1 MTKKTKQT
9 IGVYT
14 SNELIDRIDV
24 LAQINSKPRN
34 KIINELLGFAVER
47 AEELIE
53 VDRKIE
59 EQYNNVVQTGMEHE
73 GLWTKKW
80 SLEHGSYPKR

>member
-14 SNELIDRIDV
+14 SNELIDRIDS
-24 LAQINSKPRN
+24 LAQINAKPRN

-53 VDRKIE
+53 IDRRIE
-59 EQYNNVVQTGMEHE
+59 ERYNSVVQTGMEHE
-73 GLWTKKW
+73 GLWTKKAG
-80 SLEHGSYPKR
+80 LEHGSYPKI